1 MVFIRPGLSEC
12 HNLLLFCRFEFDMS
26 VEDAQRRELSV
37 CVKNASSSFMNRD
50 KDVIG
55 QVSLP
60 GLPSAGQNILQNK
73 DYPFQ
78 ISRLTNIYVPKIR
91 PVFIL
96 NYELMFCIEF
106 YQYFNVYNCLCIL
119 HFYRVTDI

>member
-1 MVFIRPGLSEC
+1 
-12 HNLLLFCRFEFDMS
+12 
-26 VEDAQRRELSV
+26 
-37 CVKNASSSFMNRD
+37 MNRD

-78 ISRLTNIYVPKIR
+78 ISRLPNTEIYVPKIR
-91 PVFIL
+91 LVFIEL
-96 NYELMFCIEF
+96 IFNYELIFCIEF
-106 YQYFNVYNCLCIL
+106 YQYLNSL
-119 HFYRVTDI
+119 

>member
-1 MVFIRPGLSEC
+1 
-12 HNLLLFCRFEFDMS
+12 MS

-73 DYPFQ
+73 DFIRFKYLDF
-78 ISRLTNIYVPKIR
+78 LTYMCPK
-91 PVFIL
+91 
-96 NYELMFCIEF
+96 
-106 YQYFNVYNCLCIL
+106 
-119 HFYRVTDI
+119 

>member
-1 MVFIRPGLSEC
+1 MC
-12 HNLLLFCRFEFDMS
+12 HDLLLFCRFEFDMS

-60 GLPSAGQNILQNK
+60 GLSSAGQNILQNK
-73 DYPFQ
+73 PKQVLIRLKYLDFLT
-78 ISRLTNIYVPKIR
+78 LTNMCTKLCKIIR
-91 PVFIL
+91 LVFIEFIL
-96 NYELMFCIEF
+96 NYELHFV
-106 YQYFNVYNCLCIL
+106 FN
-119 HFYRVTDI
+119 F